1 MERPD
6 AEKINLLVKEMFDRI
21 NQVLFITNN
30 SGDMGVKRKTQ
41 MALGKVIAELDL
53 EILEPIYK
61 QFPELRPPEMEEIK
75 S

>member
-1 MERPD
+1 MERSD
-6 AEKINLLVKEMFDRI
+6 AEKISLLVNEMFDRI
-21 NQVLFITNN
+21 NQVLFIVNN
-30 SGDMGVKRKTQ
+30 STDVAPRKNTQ

-61 QFPELRPPEMEEIK
+61 QFPELRPPDIEEIK